1 MARETSVP
9 QEEDVHLQPG
19 FDPATLRVPQLRG
32 LLLQYTGDPHSGV
45 KKPEL
50 VRAYKTLV
58 QPQAA
63 AILAARSRVTPSDR
77 GIQRISNNSSQASS
91 AESVDAAAAAQE
103 VDGIEDTEM
112 SELPVKR
119 TRTPSGGKVKP
130 RKSAAP
136 VLPTSRSRRSL
147 AVPQISVAAEE
158 DKIDEDMQ
166 MGEPIEEEF
175 AVSTS
180 VECA

>member
-9 QEEDVHLQPG
+9 QDEDVYLQPG

-91 AESVDAAAAAQE
+91 AESVDAAAAQE
-103 VDGIEDTEM
+103 VDGIDDTEM

-136 VLPTSRSRRSL
+136 ALPTSRSRRSL
-147 AVPQISVAAEE
+147 AVPQISAPAVE
-158 DKIDEDMQ
+158 DNIDEDMDIE
-166 MGEPIEEEF
+166 EPIEEEP
-175 AVSTS
+175 AVSTL